1 MNKFVKSDYDRFKQK
16 KVVELKDEIQL
27 NTSNT
32 TMMLLEPKVGFRQI
46 SIEDQPS
53 VLVIDFT
60 ATSRNGLNLS
70 NGELLM
76 ILDGKHLSFKP
87 NESFSDPYLDSFH
100 IESNWYE
107 ISKDDL
113 KAICD
118 ATSFEVRV
126 TNGNDYADLSS
137 LEKMQWGARVMYNA
151 LFDKT
156 AYANAILKPG
166 NLRDQQAF
174 VEKHK
179 SRLTWTWVLGILA
192 IIIGYFWAWWLI
204 VIGIGAIGIY
214 QYCYTKKKNDI
225 INSTEL
231 E

>member
-16 KVVELKDEIQL
+16 KVVALKEEIELG
-27 NTSNT
+27 TSNT
-32 TMMLLEPKVGFRQI
+32 TMMILTPKVGFRQI
-46 SIEDQPS
+46 TIEDKPS
-53 VLVIDFT
+53 VLVIDIT
-60 ATSRNGLNLS
+60 ASSRNGLNLS
-70 NGELLM
+70 KGELLM
-76 ILDGKHLSFKP
+76 IVDGKHLSFEP
-87 NESFSDPYLDSFH
+87 HESFSEPYLESFH

-107 ISKDDL
+107 ISEANL
-113 KAICD
+113 KIICD
-118 ATSFEVRV
+118 ATSLEVRV
-126 TNGNDYADLSS
+126 TNGDEYADLSS
-137 LEKMQWGARVMYNA
+137 VEKMQWGARVIYNA

-156 AYANAILKPG
+156 AYVNEILAPG